1 MVDVST
7 EALKT
12 VKDALSAFQTDING
26 ISLRATEYDKIQEE
40 YFSMFGYNVPR
51 ALLPDAMSDEEIIS
65 AMKVCIENEKD
76 TLFELLGVELND
88 EYLY

>member
-1 MVDVST
+1 MKIDD
-7 EALKT
+7 LFMPMKT
-12 VKDALSAFQTDING
+12 NSSG
-26 ISLRATEYDKIQEE
+26 IEIEYDKTQEK

-51 ALLPDAMSDEEIIS
+51 ALLPDAMSDKEIIS

>member
-1 MVDVST
+1 MKIDDLFMPMKTNSSGI
-7 EALKT
+7 EA
-12 VKDALSAFQTDING
+12 
-26 ISLRATEYDKIQEE
+26 EYDKTQEE

-51 ALLPDAMSDEEIIS
+51 SLLPDAMSDKEIIS
-65 AMKVCIENEKD
+65 AMKVCIENKKD

>member
-1 MVDVST
+1 MKIDD
-7 EALKT
+7 LFMPMKT
-12 VKDALSAFQTDING
+12 NSSG
-26 ISLRATEYDKIQEE
+26 IETEYDKIQEE

-51 ALLPDAMSDEEIIS
+51 SLLPDAMSDKEIIS
-65 AMKVCIENEKD
+65 AMKVCIENKKD

>member
-1 MVDVST
+1 MKIDDLFIPM
-7 EALKT
+7 E
-12 VKDALSAFQTDING
+12 INSSG
-26 ISLRATEYDKIQEE
+26 IGAEYDKIQEE

-51 ALLPDAMSDEEIIS
+51 SLLPDAMSDEEIIS
-65 AMKVCIENEKD
+65 AMKTCIENKKD

>member
-1 MVDVST
+1 MKIDDLFMPMKTHGSGI
-7 EALKT
+7 EA
-12 VKDALSAFQTDING
+12 
-26 ISLRATEYDKIQEE
+26 EYDKIQEE

-51 ALLPDAMSDEEIIS
+51 SLLPDAMSDKEIIS
-65 AMKVCIENEKD
+65 AMKICIENKKD